1 MFALCRL
8 LVSKLFYANFHLP
21 VLKYDAVD
29 VTFAIYSV
37 EMRGGNSIFL
47 AANDVHKKSSTTRK
61 QNDKLEEDFKVF
73 AVRNVPFGPLRI
85 IW

>member
-1 MFALCRL
+1 M

-37 EMRGGNSIFL
+37 VEMRVAGNFIFL
-47 AANDVHKKSSTTRK
+47 AANDVHKKSSKARK
-61 QNDKLEEDFKVF
+61 QNDKPQEDFKVF
-73 AVRNVPFGPLRI
+73 VAENVYFGPLRI